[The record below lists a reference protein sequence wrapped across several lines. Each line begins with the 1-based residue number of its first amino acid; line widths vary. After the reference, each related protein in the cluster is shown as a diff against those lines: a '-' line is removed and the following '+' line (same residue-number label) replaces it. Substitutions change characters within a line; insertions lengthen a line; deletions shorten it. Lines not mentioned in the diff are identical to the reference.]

1 MSVPEQQASPGEMT
15 KITVTQLLP
24 MVYQD
29 ALQPGVK
36 QLGIALESVLSLVP
50 TLMLPFKYVSEAAKL
65 RLSMRLDKLRKN
77 LEAKAIE
84 DIYPIAPEIGVP
96 VVEKLLHVQDENLA
110 SLYLRLLEQASDKDG
125 LASTHPSFP
134 NLIGNLSPDEA
145 AILQIFLDPD
155 QVNTWPAAYFGLVA
169 EGNKSIH
176 LRGPLTGWEILVKL
190 KQPNSIPAYV
200 ENMLRCGIFAFNHDT
215 MYSKATSSDDRLER
229 LGLRLKELY
238 SQEFGTPMQKGVEIE
253 TSYLGL
259 TVTEYGRMF
268 IRACVVPQPD
278 LLTGVNL

>member
-1 MSVPEQQASPGEMT
+1 MT

-65 RLSMRLDKLRKN
+65 RLSMRLDKLRES
-77 LEAKAIE
+77 LQAKAAE
-84 DIYPIAPEIGVP
+84 DVFAIAPEIGVP
-96 VVEKLLHVQDENLA
+96 VIEKLLHVQDESLA

-125 LASTHPSFP
+125 LAFTHPSFP

-145 AILQIFLDPD
+145 AILQIFFDPD
-155 QVNTWPAAYFGLVA
+155 EYNTWPALYFGL
-169 EGNKSIH
+169 ENNRKSSIH
-176 LRGPLTGWEILVKL
+176 LRGPLTGWELLVKL
-190 KQPNSIPAYV
+190 KQPDSIPAYV

-215 MYSKATSSDDRLER
+215 MFSKENTRGDHVER
-229 LGLRLKELY
+229 LGIRLKELY
-238 SQEFGTPMQKGVEIE
+238 SPEFGSPMQKGVDIQA
-253 TSYLGL
+253 SFFGL
-259 TVTEYGRMF
+259 IVTEYGRMF
-268 IRACVVPQPD
+268 IRACVVPQPE
-278 LLTGVNL
+278 LLTGVTL